1 MLFVSFL
8 NNVITTLNSRVLLK
22 QMLLGYDDDDD
33 DVLLCVD
40 EVDNKVKKCEILF
53 YFIYLFIYF
62 LC

>member
-22 QMLLGYDDDDD
+22 QMLLGYDDDD

>member
-33 DVLLCVD
+33 LLCVD

>member
-33 DVLLCVD
+33 VLLCVD

-53 YFIYLFIYF
+53 YFIYLFIYL

>member
-1 MLFVSFL
+1 
-8 NNVITTLNSRVLLK
+8 
-22 QMLLGYDDDDD
+22 MLLGYDDDDDDD